1 MRLQLDA
8 TACEEMTMQ
17 TLSNDKLKAAKLLE
31 AMGDTEQT
39 VNMGTTTTNFTTT
52 NFTKAT
58 KSDLDCT
65 SFDPDSSTFNGS
77 TTTCMTTT
85 TNLNN
90 TIFSAVRDPFNTDVK
105 NRLLVRGSSSIIKK
119 PNYKNLI
126 VQHPIVKEKQ
136 MVLLMDGVNYTILE
150 MIGKGAFAKIYLIQ
164 NKKDKEKSSRK
175 MALKVRMR
183 ECDK

>member
-1 MRLQLDA
+1 MNLQLDA

-39 VNMGTTTTNFTTT
+39 VNMGTASTNFTTT
-52 NFTKAT
+52 NFSKVT
-58 KSDLDCT
+58 KSNLECT
-65 SFDPDSSTFNGS
+65 SFDPDSSSMNS
-77 TTTCMTTT
+77 SLTTCMTTT

-90 TIFSAVRDPFNTDVK
+90 TLFSAVRDPFNTDVK
-105 NRLLVRGSSSIIKK
+105 NRLLVRDSSSIIKK

-164 NKKDKEKSSRK
+164 NKMDREKPNKK
-175 MALKVRMR
+175 MALKVRQHA
-183 ECDK
+183 CD